1 MSRTL
6 NKLLDEGDALPAG
19 GPSTPA
25 KGPAPSPAASPA
37 DSPPQPPGKKAVDA
51 DGLTMYGQSLAHKSM
66 AELIEIAEKAGIHDV
81 QVEAAMETEDP
92 KAALIRLIDKPEE
105 AAAAMAIEIP
115 SGPLRQA
122 GYRRHRGTRIDGWG
136 KAAMCKA
143 AANVD
148 NDPDAQ
154 YWLGRRFL
162 EGRTVAEDKAEG
174 ARWLRKAA
182 AQGHYLAQCQLGK
195 LTSQTCVKRGDTAT
209 HYKYTAWKE

>member
-105 AAAAMAIEIP
+105 AVSASSE
-115 SGPLRQA
+115 
-122 GYRRHRGTRIDGWG
+122 
-136 KAAMCKA
+136 
-143 AANVD
+143 
-148 NDPDAQ
+148 
-154 YWLGRRFL
+154 
-162 EGRTVAEDKAEG
+162 
-174 ARWLRKAA
+174 
-182 AQGHYLAQCQLGK
+182 
-195 LTSQTCVKRGDTAT
+195 SQI
-209 HYKYTAWKE
+209 